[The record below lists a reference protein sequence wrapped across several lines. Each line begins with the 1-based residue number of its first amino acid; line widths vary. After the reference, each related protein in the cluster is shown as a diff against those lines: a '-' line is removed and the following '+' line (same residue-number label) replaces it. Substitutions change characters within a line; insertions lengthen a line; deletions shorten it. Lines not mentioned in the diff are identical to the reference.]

1 MVKNKMKPIRLLYD
15 ARVSDIKPTDNG
27 IDKQT
32 YHIGE
37 ITIRALEVTRISSS
51 GPDGVSTDA
60 WSIR

>member
-1 MVKNKMKPIRLLYD
+1 MKPIRLLYD
-15 ARVSDIKPTDNG
+15 TKISDIKPTDNG

-37 ITIRALEVTRISSS
+37 ITIHALEVTRISAS